1 MSSREEILRAVRSAR
16 SGEALE
22 LASPEAPAEAAG
34 YRRQLQADPVG
45 VFVRRAEELGVRVH
59 RLEDPR
65 ELAAAVAQLC
75 DGRRTYVEPALRDLG
90 VSLRKLG
97 LPLVDWDRLSE
108 AEVGVTGADYGI
120 AESATLVLVA
130 RPNRPRSA
138 SLLPPVH
145 VAVLREDR
153 VLADLF
159 DLLERLGGLPSA
171 LVLASGPSR
180 SADIE
185 MSLAVGVHGPG
196 IVHVVLLPPDGQ
208 EGRAESAK

>member
-1 MSSREEILRAVRSAR
+1 MSRREEILRAVRSAR
-16 SGEALE
+16 SGEAPDLP
-22 LASPEAPAEAAG
+22 SPETPADAAG

-59 RLEDPR
+59 RLEDPGQ
-65 ELAAAVAQLC
+65 LAAAVARLC
-75 DGRRTYVEPALRDLG
+75 DGRRTYVEPALQAVG
-90 VSLRKLG
+90 ISLRELG
-97 LPLVDWDRLSE
+97 LPLVDWDRLAE

-130 RPNRPRSA
+130 RPDRPRSA

-159 DLLERLGGLPSA
+159 DL
-171 LVLASGPSR
+171 V
-180 SADIE
+180 
-185 MSLAVGVHGPG
+185 
-196 IVHVVLLPPDGQ
+196 
-208 EGRAESAK
+208 